1 MSWVERE
8 IQVLMYS
15 LPNSDSQIEAV
26 VRDETLRLTQKS
38 MANLF
43 DVQIPAI
50 NKHLKNIFDS
60 WELDKCVVISKMEI
74 ASPHWAIVDKTQTN
88 SVNFY
93 NLDAIISVWYRVNSV
108 KATKFRIRA
117 TKILKEYIIKWFAL
131 DDERLKNWYNF
142 GRDYFEELLE
152 RVHSIR
158 NSERRIWQQITDLFA
173 ECSVDYESNSEITKE
188 FYATIQ
194 NKFHYAITWKTA
206 AEIVYEKADKSKPF
220 MWMTTRKNAPKWRIL
235 KSDSIVAKNYLSE
248 KEIKKLERSVS
259 NYFDYIENQ
268 IEKMHIFT
276 MSELAESV
284 NKFLNFNSF
293 DILEWKW
300 KISHEKALEKAFCE
314 YDDFNKTQS
323 VESDFDKL
331 IKNLW
336 NKL

>member
-1 MSWVERE
+1 
-8 IQVLMYS
+8 MYS
-15 LPNSDSQIEAV
+15 LPNSDSQIEAI

-43 DVQIPAI
+43 DVNTQAI
-50 NKHLKNIFDS
+50 TKHLKNIFNE
-60 WELDKCVVISKMEI
+60 WELE
-74 ASPHWAIVDKTQTN
+74 QN
-88 SVNFY
+88 SVCSILEHTATDGKTYKMQFY

-131 DDERLKNWYNF
+131 DDEMLKNWYNF

-248 KEIKKLERSVS
+248 KEIKKLERTVS

-268 IEKMHIFT
+268 IEKRHIFT

>member
-1 MSWVERE
+1 MNWVIKE
-8 IQVLMYS
+8 IQVLMYN
-15 LPNSDSQIEAV
+15 LPNSDQQVEAV
-26 VRDETLRLTQKS
+26 IKDETLRLTQKA
-38 MANLF
+38 MAKLF
-43 DVQIPAI
+43 DVETPAI
-50 NKHLKNIFDS
+50 NKHLTNIYS
-60 WELDKCVVISKMEI
+60 EWELEQELTISKMEI
-74 ASPHWAIVDKTQTN
+74 VQNEWTRNVKRELQ
-88 SVNFY
+88 FY
-93 NLDAIISVWYRVNSV
+93 NLDAIISVWYRVNSI
-108 KATKFRIRA
+108 KATHFRIWA
-117 TKILKEYIIKWFAL
+117 TKVLREYIIKWFSL

-173 ECSVDYESNSEITKE
+173 ECSIDYESDAEITKE

-220 MWMTTRKNAPKWRIL
+220 MWMTSRKNAPKWRIL

-248 KEIKKLERSVS
+248 KEIKKLERTVS

-268 IEKMHIFT
+268 IEKKHLFT
-276 MSELAESV
+276 MSELAKSV

-300 KISHEKALEKAFCE
+300 KISHEKALEKAFWE
-314 YDDFNKTQS
+314 YEQFNKTQ
-323 VESDFDKL
+323 EIWSDFDKL
-331 IKNLW
+331 VE
-336 NKL
+336 KLRKTQD

>member
-1 MSWVERE
+1 
-8 IQVLMYS
+8 
-15 LPNSDSQIEAV
+15 
-26 VRDETLRLTQKS
+26 

-43 DVQIPAI
+43 DVDQSWIAR
-50 NKHLKNIFDS
+50 HMKNIFDS
-60 WELDKCVVISKMEI
+60 WELDKDSVY
-74 ASPHWAIVDKTQTN
+74 AIFAYTATDDKTYKMQ
-88 SVNFY
+88 FY
-93 NLDAIISVWYRVNSV
+93 NLDAIISVWYRVNSA
-108 KATKFRIRA
+108 KATKFRIWA
-117 TKILKEYIIKWFAL
+117 TKVLKEYIIKWFSM

-152 RVHSIR
+152 RVRSIR
-158 NSERRIWQQITDLFA
+158 SSERRIWQQITDLFA
-173 ECSVDYESNSEITKE
+173 ECSVDYEKDSTITQE

-248 KEIKKLERSVS
+248 KEIKKLERTVS

-268 IEKMHIFT
+268 IEKRHIFT

-284 NKFLNFNSF
+284 NKFLDFNSF

-300 KISHEKALEKAFCE
+300 KISHEKALEKAFWE
-314 YDDFNKTQS
+314 YNDFNKTQS
-323 VESDFDKL
+323 IESDFDKL
-331 IKNLW
+331 IQSLW
-336 NKL
+336 DKL